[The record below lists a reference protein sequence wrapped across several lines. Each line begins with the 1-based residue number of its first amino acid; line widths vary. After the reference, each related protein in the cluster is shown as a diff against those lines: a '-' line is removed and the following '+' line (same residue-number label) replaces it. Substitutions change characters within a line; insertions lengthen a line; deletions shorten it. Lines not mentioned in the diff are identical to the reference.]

1 MPYPAYSADKKSRV
15 LKRADGSDIQYYLSQ
30 SIKSSTSLAVLLQG
44 SDCNSVYHNALI
56 NDEFAD
62 IFEYSDIL
70 TVEKYGIDASLI
82 KDKDPDRKDCPQ
94 SYLLNDSPQQRVADY
109 EQVMQHLNNA
119 KEYERV
125 ILLGGSEGAVMAN
138 VLTSISPLID
148 LTVSISGGARWFID
162 DVLHSIKMQF
172 DTPQAFEEASTGF
185 MGFYNHILSVK
196 KTDIV
201 MSGHEFL

>member
-1 MPYPAYSADKKSRV
+1 MPYPAYSADKTSRV

-30 SIKSSTSLAVLLQG
+30 SIKSSTSLAILLQG

-109 EQVMQHLNNA
+109 EQVM
-119 KEYERV
+119 
-125 ILLGGSEGAVMAN
+125 
-138 VLTSISPLID
+138 
-148 LTVSISGGARWFID
+148 
-162 DVLHSIKMQF
+162 
-172 DTPQAFEEASTGF
+172 
-185 MGFYNHILSVK
+185 
-196 KTDIV
+196 
-201 MSGHEFL
+201 